1 MSKLLTNEDWDV
13 LLRRIKQGRCT
24 PFLGAGAAYGVLPLG
39 GDIAKQWAEKYEYPM
54 EDRSNLIA
62 VSQFLALKYS
72 DSVYPKDLIVEM
84 FKEAGVPD
92 FNDPTEPHRVLAD
105 LNLPVY
111 VTTNYDDFMVKALV
125 RHYRQPNRILC
136 QWNRAVKDYVRDNP
150 TILEKDPTYKQ
161 TVANPVVFH
170 LHGHVPIAESLVL
183 TEDDYMDFLV
193 NISVDPDL
201 IPAPIARALTG
212 SSLLFIGYRI
222 TDWNFRVLLRSF
234 DRLAESSV
242 SRLNVAVMRAPAGAD
257 EVKEKTQDYLTKYY
271 ENIDVRVYWGTA
283 RDFVKEL
290 WERWQKAGYAN

>member
-24 PFLGAGAAYGVLPLG
+24 PFLGAGASYGVLPLG
-39 GDIAKQWAEKYEYPM
+39 ADIAKQWAENYEYPM

-72 DSVYPKDLIVEM
+72 DSVFPKDLIVEM
-84 FKEAGVPD
+84 FEGAGEPD
-92 FNDPTEPHRVLAD
+92 FNDPTEPHRVLA
-105 LNLPVY
+105 NVSLPVY
-111 VTTNYDDFMVKALV
+111 VTTNYDDFMVKALT
-125 RHYRQPNRILC
+125 RHHRQPNRILC

-150 TILEKDPTYKQ
+150 TILEKDSTYKP

-170 LHGHVPIAESLVL
+170 LHGHVPIADSLVL

-193 NISVDPDL
+193 NISADPNL

-242 SRLNVAVMRAPAGAD
+242 SRLNVAVMRAPSGAD

-271 ENIDVRVYWGTA
+271 ANIDVRVYWGTA
-283 RDFVKEL
+283 REFVKEL
-290 WERWQKAGYAN
+290 WERWQQAGYAN

>member
-1 MSKLLTNEDWDV
+1 MFE
-13 LLRRIKQGRCT
+13 
-24 PFLGAGAAYGVLPLG
+24 GAG
-39 GDIAKQWAEKYEYPM
+39 E
-54 EDRSNLIA
+54 
-62 VSQFLALKYS
+62 
-72 DSVYPKDLIVEM
+72 
-84 FKEAGVPD
+84 PD
-92 FNDPTEPHRVLAD
+92 FNDPTEPHRVLANV
-105 LNLPVY
+105 NLPVY

-150 TILEKDPTYKQ
+150 TILEKDPTYKP

-193 NISVDPDL
+193 NISADPNL

-242 SRLNVAVMRAPAGAD
+242 SRLNVAVMRAPAGSD

>member
-1 MSKLLTNEDWDV
+1 MSILLTDKDWDV
-13 LLRRIKQGRCT
+13 LLRRINQGRCT
-24 PFLGAGAAYGVLPLG
+24 PFLGAGASYGVLPLG
-39 GDIAKQWAEKYEYPM
+39 GDIAKQWADQYDYPM

-72 DSVYPKDLIVEM
+72 DSVFPKDLIVEM
-84 FKEAGVPD
+84 FEKAGEPD
-92 FNDPTEPHRVLAD
+92 FTDPIEPHRVLAS

-111 VTTNYDDFMVKALV
+111 VTSNYDDFMIKALV
-125 RHYRQPNRILC
+125 RRHRQPNRVLC
-136 QWNRAVKDYVRDNP
+136 QWNRAVKDYVTDNP
-150 TILEKDPTYKQ
+150 TILEKDPSYKP

-170 LHGHVPIAESLVL
+170 LHGHVPISESLVL

-193 NISVDPDL
+193 NISADPGL

-222 TDWNFRVLLRSF
+222 SDWNFRVLLRSF
-234 DRLAESSV
+234 DRLSEGAV
-242 SRLNVAVMRAPAGAD
+242 SRLNVAVMRAPAGSD

-290 WERWQKAGYAN
+290 WTRWEQAGYAN

>member
-13 LLRRIKQGRCT
+13 LLRRINQGRCT
-24 PFLGAGAAYGVLPLG
+24 PFLGAGASYGVLPLG
-39 GDIAKQWAEKYEYPM
+39 GDIAKQWADKYDYPM

-72 DSVYPKDLIVEM
+72 DSVFPKDLIVEM
-84 FKEAGVPD
+84 FEKFGEPD
-92 FNDPTEPHRVLAD
+92 FNDPTEPHRVLAN

-111 VTTNYDDFMVKALV
+111 VTTNYDDFMVKALT
-125 RHYRQPNRILC
+125 RHHRQPNRVLC
-136 QWNRAVKDYVRDNP
+136 QWNRAVKDYVSDNP
-150 TILEKDPTYKQ
+150 TILEKDPSYKP

-170 LHGHVPIAESLVL
+170 LHGHVPISDSLVL

-193 NISVDPDL
+193 NISADPKL

-222 TDWNFRVLLRSF
+222 SDWNFRVLLRSF
-234 DRLAESSV
+234 DRLAEASV
-242 SRLNVAVMRAPAGAD
+242 SRLNVAVMPAPAGAD
-257 EVKEKTQDYLTKYY
+257 EVKVKTQDYLTKYY

-290 WERWQKAGYAN
+290 WTRWEQAGYAN

>member
-1 MSKLLTNEDWDV
+1 MFQN
-13 LLRRIKQGRCT
+13 
-24 PFLGAGAAYGVLPLG
+24 AG
-39 GDIAKQWAEKYEYPM
+39 E
-54 EDRSNLIA
+54 
-62 VSQFLALKYS
+62 
-72 DSVYPKDLIVEM
+72 
-84 FKEAGVPD
+84 PD
-92 FNDPTEPHRVLAD
+92 FNDPTEPHRVLAN

-111 VTTNYDDFMVKALV
+111 VTTNYDDFMVKALS
-125 RHYRQPNRILC
+125 RHHRQPNRILC

-150 TILEKDPTYKQ
+150 TILEKDPSYKP

-170 LHGHVPIAESLVL
+170 LHGHVPIADSLVL

-193 NISVDPDL
+193 NISADPNL

-242 SRLNVAVMRAPAGAD
+242 SRLNVAVMRAPSGSD
-257 EVKEKTQDYLTKYY
+257 DVKEKTQDYLTKYY

-283 RDFVKEL
+283 REFVKEL
-290 WERWQKAGYAN
+290 WERWQQAGYAN